1 MNQKE
6 FAKHIGVSQP
16 RVSKYIRD
24 GLLKESVSRNG
35 RYVDIDAAKGVKE
48 LNKKL
53 DPGRKVKAKAGGK
66 KRGKKKKA
74 VDDSEKKDTASRAG
88 TGGVD
93 MATARA
99 LNEQYKAALKK
110 LEFDQ
115 RKGVLVNIED
125 MKRLAFEAG
134 KQIKEHC
141 LAIPDRCG
149 PLVAAN
155 SDAFECKQILLEEIT
170 MALENLSEVLRKIR

>member
-1 MNQKE
+1 LNQKE

-16 RVSKYIRD
+16 RVSKYIKD
-24 GLLKESVSRNG
+24 GLLKTSVKRNG
-35 RYVDIDAAKGVKE
+35 RWVDIDAKKAVKE
-48 LNKKL
+48 LGKSL
-53 DPGRKVKAKAGGK
+53 DPGRKVKAAGG
-66 KRGKKKKA
+66 RKKKKKS
-74 VDDSEKKDTASRAG
+74 DEIDSEVKENTAARAG

-115 RKGVLVNIED
+115 RKGILVNIED

-155 SDAFECKQILLEEIT
+155 SDAFECKQILLEEINI
-170 MALENLSEVLRKIR
+170 ALENLSEVLKKIR